1 MDTTNITTGVRRT
14 LGGMYRAAS
23 GTTLPT
29 DATTNLAS
37 AFKDLG
43 YIHEDGVTKTKSRET
58 VEVKD
63 WKGETVKVLKT
74 QDTIEY
80 GFKAIEFLNE
90 ETIKAVYGAANV
102 TGSISTGLTIK
113 ENNSPLEEA
122 VYVMDEV
129 GLDGSLMR
137 TVIPRGVVSELG
149 DEIHKNDEVLSYDMK
164 IKCLPDTDGNTTYQ
178 YIKKGPS
185 GATGASA

>member
-29 DATTNLAS
+29 NATTDLAS

-63 WKGETVKVLKT
+63 WGGETVKVLKT

-80 GFKAIEFLNE
+80 SFKAIEFLNE
-90 ETIKAVYGAANV
+90 DTIKAVYGATNV
-102 TGSISTGLTIK
+102 TGSIATGLTIK

-149 DEIHKNDEVLSYDMK
+149 DEVHKNDEVLSYDMK
-164 IKCLPDTDGNTTYQ
+164 IKALPDGDGNSTYQ
-178 YIKKGPS
+178 YIKKGPN